1 MIDKLFELLCGLG
14 EPSAPALEPSDIKD
28 ANFQQL
34 LSLVSKRRKVLP
46 RSEKKSSTQSSLS
59 TIDDA
64 FCTAYCQGQRA
75 EQGSKRTFKDR
86 SEQQVSFSE

>member
-46 RSEKKSSTQSSLS
+46 RSEKKKQYTEFIVYNRRCLLHRILS
-59 TIDDA
+59 G
-64 FCTAYCQGQRA
+64 TAC
-75 EQGSKRTFKDR
+75 
-86 SEQQVSFSE
+86 